1 MPDKTADSLARILSL
16 SSQAPPSAD
25 SDGEHLAPAAGPEFR
40 EQGLSALSWHGED
53 AGDRAHLSYL
63 AVEEAAH
70 VGPGIAE
77 WCSSGSMEYFT
88 RELAFEHP
96 LDAPEEH
103 AGGHEE
109 HADGP
114 ANYGN
119 FHMDPYG
126 PEDRDEAGPGGPSSA
141 PDEGAGE
148 DTAPDKGAD
157 EDARE
162 NAGAGAGYAGSARAV
177 AGAQNADA
185 FDWVDAGVAHE
196 KSASPVAGDDAAGGT
211 SIPQWAF
218 HSLPRDCL
226 LMLLESALKHVPQ
239 EAMAAMQCVRAL
251 APLSQAELA
260 QLEAHGFS
268 SRQIHSL
275 LLGAGVGAKADVGA
289 ASNTYARGD
298 RARPFAGLGGKGIM
312 PEGAAGGRARGGG
325 VGGMSEG
332 LQAAHGGARLMRPSA
347 PQRDR
352 GPVVGG
358 GGGFVGMGARSS
370 MEVSQ
375 KAWAFSAVGA
385 RVQAEAGEVGGAG
398 GAGGAGGLGSGEM
411 RHGKIGGG
419 GAEVLRSGA
428 AAEGRGRG
436 GGGWAGA
443 GGWSRRGSGPCGA
456 GRSVRGGLQGR
467 EAGGRTAEAEAMA
480 LRPALT
486 KTISKAGG
494 RGAIRLTESRS
505 GTRTSVLT
513 EDQAIEVFVQRPKQR
528 SDRAGLCSDLADK
541 YAVTTTAIRHIW
553 DRRTWVWTTMPFWSE
568 AEMEASLSE
577 GVCDKCRANHVSA
590 IGQTCADCPINRK
603 RGRPRGQSRNRSAS
617 SGFQTPD
624 KDRPPVKLTKSVHV
638 HSAA

>member
-25 SDGEHLAPAAGPEFR
+25 SGGGHLAPAAGPEPR
-40 EQGLSALSWHGED
+40 EQGLRALPWHGED
-53 AGDRAHLSYL
+53 AGERSHLSYL

-70 VGPGIAE
+70 VGPAIAE
-77 WCSSGSMEYFT
+77 WCSSGSMEDFAREFT
-88 RELAFEHP
+88 FEHP

-103 AGGHEE
+103 ADGHEE

-141 PDEGAGE
+141 PDEGA
-148 DTAPDKGAD
+148 DQDAAPDEGAD

-162 NAGAGAGYAGSARAV
+162 NAGAGAGYDGRARAV

-185 FDWVDAGVAHE
+185 FDWADAGVAHE
-196 KSASPVAGDDAAGGT
+196 KGASPVAGDDAAGGT

-268 SRQIHSL
+268 SRQIHGL
-275 LLGAGVGAKADVGA
+275 LLGAGVGAKAAVGD

-312 PEGAAGGRARGGG
+312 PEGAAGGGACGGG
-325 VGGMSEG
+325 VGQPLRMSEG
-332 LQAAHGGARLMRPSA
+332 LQAANGGARLMHPSA
-347 PQRDR
+347 PQGDR
-352 GPVVGG
+352 GLVVGG
-358 GGGFVGMGARSS
+358 GGGFA
-370 MEVSQ
+370 
-375 KAWAFSAVGA
+375 
-385 RVQAEAGEVGGAG
+385 VGGAG
-398 GAGGAGGLGSGEM
+398 SAGGLGGGEM

-419 GAEVLRSGA
+419 VGVLRSGA
-428 AAEGRGRG
+428 AAEGRRLG
-436 GGGWAGA
+436 GGGWAAA
-443 GGWSRRGSGPCGA
+443 GGWSRRDSGACGA
-456 GRSVRGGLQGR
+456 GRSVRGGLQSK
-467 EAGGRTAEAEAMA
+467 EAGGRTADAEAMA

-486 KTISKAGG
+486 KAISKAGG
-494 RGAIRLTESRS
+494 RGAILLTESRS